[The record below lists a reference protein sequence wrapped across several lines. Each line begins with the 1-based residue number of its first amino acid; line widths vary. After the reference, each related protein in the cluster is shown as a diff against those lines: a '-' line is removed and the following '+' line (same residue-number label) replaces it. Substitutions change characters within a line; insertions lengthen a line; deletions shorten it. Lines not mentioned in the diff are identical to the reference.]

1 MRWAE
6 HTTGCGKQHAACNM
20 RLISIGGALLV
31 GPRHFFHYEN
41 RPGARHYLIV
51 LAKEVRAE
59 AQQYK
64 AAGQELGL
72 LPHAATI
79 GT

>member
-1 MRWAE
+1 
-6 HTTGCGKQHAACNM
+6 M

-41 RPGARHYLIV
+41 RPGARHNLIV

-72 LPHAATI
+72 LPHAAAI